1 MTRNTSWNLY
11 MAANLNFVH
20 IFINSSSDYNF
31 LVLTLELKIFAIV
44 AYKLVKMFIINVLSF
59 LIFLILSSKI
69 SEIASSFLLN
79 KSLFSPKYWCFSY
92 FLFSFLSNQIEI
104 ALTSLIFN
112 FELSIQM
119 VVLAWVF
126 VAYCGVFFW
135 GK

>member
-1 MTRNTSWNLY
+1 

-79 KSLFSPKYWCFSY
+79 KSLFSPKY
-92 FLFSFLSNQIEI
+92 
-104 ALTSLIFN
+104 
-112 FELSIQM
+112 
-119 VVLAWVF
+119 
-126 VAYCGVFFW
+126 
-135 GK
+135 